1 MASISK
7 LKDGRR
13 LIQFYDRAGKRQTIR
28 LGKVARRA
36 AESVKL
42 RVEDLISAS
51 ITGHAVP
58 DETARWIAQLDAP
71 MTNKLAAVDLIPKA
85 IIATLGE
92 FLDAY
97 FAERSDVKD
106 STRTIWGHTRRNLID
121 YFGKD
126 KPLRTITEADADAW
140 RANLKSTEELS
151 DNTCRRRCGIAKQF
165 FRAAVRRKLIR
176 ENPFGH
182 LVGAI
187 RANKTREYFVSR
199 ADAERII
206 DKCPD
211 AEWRLLFGLS
221 RYGGVRCPSET
232 LAIRWDHID
241 WDRSRITVP
250 SPKTEH
256 HVGGESREIPIFPE
270 LRPLLEDA
278 FELAEPGAEFLIS
291 RYRDTSV
298 NLRTQLKRI
307 IARAKLQPWPKL
319 FHNLR
324 STRETELAETYPAHV
339 VCAWIGNS
347 QTVAQ
352 KHYLQITDEHF
363 DRAARCEALQN
374 ALQSVQESPCTDENA
389 IDDERAETP
398 ANTGVFVTIQSD
410 SYLDKMA
417 GLGAEGLEP
426 PTLSV

>member
-1 MASISK
+1 M
-7 LKDGRR
+7 
-13 LIQFYDRAGKRQTIR
+13 
-28 LGKVARRA
+28 
-36 AESVKL
+36 
-42 RVEDLISAS
+42 
-51 ITGHAVP
+51 
-58 DETARWIAQLDAP
+58 
-71 MTNKLAAVDLIPKA
+71 
-85 IIATLGE
+85 
-92 FLDAY
+92 
-97 FAERSDVKD
+97 
-106 STRTIWGHTRRNLID
+106 
-121 YFGKD
+121 
-126 KPLRTITEADADAW
+126 
-140 RANLKSTEELS
+140 
-151 DNTCRRRCGIAKQF
+151 AKQF

-187 RANKTREYFVSR
+187 RANKTREYFVTQ

-232 LAIRWDHID
+232 LGIRWDHVD
-241 WDRSRITVP
+241 WERSRITVR

-278 FELAEPGAEFLIS
+278 YELAQPGAEYLIA
-291 RYRDTSV
+291 RYRETSV

-307 IARAKLQPWPKL
+307 IKRAKLQPWPKL

-324 STRETELAETYPAHV
+324 ATRETELAETYPAHV

-347 QTVAQ
+347 QSVAQ
-352 KHYLQITDEHF
+352 RHYLQVTDEHF
-363 DRAARCEALQN
+363 ERGARCEALQN
-374 ALQSVQESPCTDENA
+374 ALQTVQESPCTDANA
-389 IDDERAETP
+389 NDDERAETP
-398 ANTGVFVTIQSD
+398 VNSGVFADIQSD

-417 GLGAEGLEP
+417 GLGVEGLEP